1 MSYDVW
7 LTVDRGSSEPTTVGP
22 DYNYTSNCG
31 DMFELAI
38 GRRLLDLD
46 GMPAKRAG
54 QLLRAGVQRMRDHAE
69 VFAPLN
75 PDSGWGDSLTARE
88 WLEQIADSC
97 VHHPQATVRVTA

>member
-1 MSYDVW
+1 MSYDLR
-7 LTVDRGSSEPTTVGP
+7 LTVDRGGPVPTTVGP

-46 GMPAKRAG
+46 GMPAVRAG
-54 QLLRAGVQRMRDHAE
+54 KLLRAAVERMRDQAE
-69 VFAPLN
+69 VFAALN
-75 PDSGWGDSLTARE
+75 PDNGWGDSLTARE